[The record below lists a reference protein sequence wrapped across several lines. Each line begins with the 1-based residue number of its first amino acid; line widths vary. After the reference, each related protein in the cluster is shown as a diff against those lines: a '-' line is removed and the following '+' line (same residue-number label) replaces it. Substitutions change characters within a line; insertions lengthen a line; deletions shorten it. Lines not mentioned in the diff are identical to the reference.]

1 MTQPAG
7 TPDDSPNSVTGSL
20 RECRGIVISKCAN
33 PECSASFR
41 YLHEGKLFEFE
52 VRLFDEPLIDHS
64 TASHYQ
70 KPSREIECFWL
81 CDSCASTMTIVCE
94 PNTHRIV
101 IVPLQ
106 DDVRRRFSAKG
117 ASAGEPSSEDQH
129 NANSAEF
136 HG

>member
-1 MTQPAG
+1 M
-7 TPDDSPNSVTGSL
+7 
-20 RECRGIVISKCAN
+20 ISKCAN

-41 YLHEGKLFEFE
+41 YLHEGKLFQFE

-64 TASHYQ
+64 TTSHNE
-70 KPSREIECFWL
+70 KPSEIECFWL
-81 CDSCASTMTIVCE
+81 CDSCASTMAIVCE
-94 PNTHRIV
+94 PNTHRTV

-106 DDVRRRFSAKG
+106 DDVRGRCSAKG

-136 HG
+136 QDSASAWRRRGPVGGAISFLLPARR